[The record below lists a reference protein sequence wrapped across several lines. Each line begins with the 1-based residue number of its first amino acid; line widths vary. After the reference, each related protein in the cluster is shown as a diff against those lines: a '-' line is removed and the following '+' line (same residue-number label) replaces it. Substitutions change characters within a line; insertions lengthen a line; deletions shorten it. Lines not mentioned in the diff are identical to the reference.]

1 MKKSSNNWRI
11 KNSICLLVGCS
22 VLSVLYGQNATDNW
36 QHVLPVDT
44 TIQQG
49 VLANGLNYFIRPNN
63 EPRQRAELR
72 LIIKAGSLQEEEDQ
86 LGVAHFVEHMAFNG
100 TAKFAQNTLIDF
112 IERNGSRFGA
122 DLNAYTSFAET
133 VYQLQVQTDSLALVD
148 TALQVLA
155 EWSNKVTFDPEE
167 VDKERGVII
176 SEWRSSLSSSQ
187 RLQMQAYQTLLAGSR
202 YAQRLPIGSPELIDT
217 VPAQRLIDFYQ
228 RWYQPENMAIVV
240 VGDVNAAWVEKKIE
254 AYFSTLS
261 NQNFQKATPYPLNT
275 TPTRR
280 YLLATDEE
288 AAFTRWE
295 ITFQLEPQKNDLSLG
310 TLNYQL
316 QRSLF
321 GSLLN
326 KRLAK
331 LKETAIPPFTFA
343 YSGFAALPG
352 NYHSYRLSAL
362 GTADKTE
369 EALRTVMEE
378 TRRVI
383 IHGFSEQELAIE
395 KKAILEQYEQMVKE
409 LDKRSSSSIA
419 SGIKNAFLEGI
430 SMVDLNALPAVV
442 ADCLDNISSVALQEL
457 AEKALAAEVQNIIIT
472 TNSEL
477 APTLPDSAAFYQLLD
492 KLLVIEPDALEETG
506 TQGPLFAASLP
517 SQNAQAL
524 DRDTTLQI
532 SSFELS
538 NGVKIFLKPT
548 DFKNDEIRF
557 MGFSP
562 GGIDLYE
569 DEDYPSARHALSIL
583 DQSGLDTFRESELLQ
598 LLSDR
603 RVSVNPYVGSLE
615 EGISGSSNQE
625 DIETMFQLIY
635 LYFTRPRFDSLA
647 LAAYQKRQIDIYDRL
662 DEDPR
667 TAFGRMVI
675 DKKYDYHLRR
685 PSFSI
690 DEFAAI
696 DLSRAESIY
705 RERFANAADFCFV
718 FVGNFAPDSL
728 LDLATRY
735 LGNLPANKQDSEQWQ
750 DRGLRLSNTPI
761 DTTVIAGQTPKAEV
775 ILEWH
780 GEFPYEDRE
789 TRLHFSALR
798 ELLSFRL
805 REKLR
810 EEMGGVYGVR
820 VNMRMQPIPDALH
833 HTSIRFNAAP
843 EEVDSLIA
851 KVYEEINALAAGD
864 IRLGDLEK
872 IKASRAKSYEE
883 AIRSN
888 GFWLGQIAQC
898 IRMKYDFER
907 LYPDYYQQQ
916 LDLLD
921 AGKFGA
927 IAQQYL
933 LGATHFKFVL
943 LPTT

>member
-1 MKKSSNNWRI
+1 MKKSSNSWKIN
-11 KNSICLLVGCS
+11 KSICLLLCCS
-22 VLSVLYGQNATDNW
+22 VLSVLYGQNATDHW
-36 QHVLPVDT
+36 QQELPIDT

-49 VLANGLNYFIRPNN
+49 VLANGLTYFIRPNN

-72 LIIKAGSLQEEEDQ
+72 LIVKAGSLQEEEDQ

-100 TAKFAQNTLIDF
+100 TEKFAQNTLIDF

-155 EWSNKVTFDPEE
+155 EWSSKITFVPEE
-167 VDKERGVII
+167 VDKERGVIL
-176 SEWRSSLSSSQ
+176 SEWRSGQSSNQ

-217 VPAQRLIDFYQ
+217 VSAQRLIDFYR
-228 RWYQPENMAIVV
+228 RWYQPENIAIVV
-240 VGDVNAAWVEKKIE
+240 VGDVDAEWVTNKIGM
-254 AYFSTLS
+254 YFSALS
-261 NQNFQKATPYPLNT
+261 NDNFQAAAPYPLST
-275 TPTRR
+275 TPARR
-280 YLLATDEE
+280 YLMATDDE

-295 ITFQLEPQKNDLSLG
+295 ITFQLEPQKSDP
-310 TLNYQL
+310 TLEGLKYQL

-321 GSLLN
+321 GSLIN
-326 KRLAK
+326 KRMAK

-343 YSGFAALPG
+343 YSGFSSLPG
-352 NYHSYRLSAL
+352 DYHSYRLSAL
-362 GTADKTE
+362 GTPEKTA
-369 EALRTVMEE
+369 EALRTIMEE

-383 IHGFSEQELAIE
+383 LHGFSEQELAVE
-395 KKAILEQYEQMVKE
+395 KKAMLEQYEQMVKE
-409 LDKRSSSSIA
+409 LDKRTSSSIA
-419 SGIKNAFLEGI
+419 GGIKSAFLEDI
-430 SMVDLNALPAVV
+430 SMVDFNALPAAV
-442 ADCLDNISSVALQEL
+442 AACLEEITSAELQAL
-457 AEKALAAEVQNIIIT
+457 AEKALASEVQNIIVT

-477 APTLPDSAAFYQLLD
+477 APTLPDSTAFYQLLD
-492 KLLVIEPDALEETG
+492 ELLVLQPEALVEVAA
-506 TQGPLFAASLP
+506 QGPLFSESLP
-517 SQNAQAL
+517 MHTVQPIGYDS
-524 DRDTTLQI
+524 TLQI
-532 SSFELS
+532 SSFELD
-538 NGVKIFLKPT
+538 NGVRIYLKPT

-557 MGFSP
+557 QGFSP
-562 GGIDLYE
+562 GGSSLYD
-569 DEDYPSARHALSIL
+569 DEDYPSARHALSVL

-603 RVSVNPYVGSLE
+603 RVSVNPYLGNFE

-625 DIETMFQLIY
+625 DVETMFQLIY

-647 LAAYQKRQIDIYDRL
+647 LAAYQKRQLDIYDRL

-675 DKKYDYHLRR
+675 DKKYGYHLRR

-690 DEFAAI
+690 EEFAAI
-696 DLSRAESIY
+696 DLSRAEAIY
-705 RERFANAADFCFV
+705 RERFANAADFAFV
-718 FVGNFAPDSL
+718 FTGNFSPDTL
-728 LDLATRY
+728 LQLATRY
-735 LGNLPANKQDSEQWQ
+735 LGSLPTNNQAPEQWQ
-750 DRGLRLSNTPI
+750 DRGLRLSSSPL

-780 GEFPYEDRE
+780 GDFPYEDRD

-820 VNMRMQPIPDALH
+820 VNMSTQAIPDSIH
-833 HTSIRFNAAP
+833 HTTIRFNAAP
-843 EEVDSLIA
+843 EEVDTLITL
-851 KVYEEINALAAGD
+851 VYKEIKALAAGD
-864 IRLGDLEK
+864 IRQGDLDK

-883 AIRSN
+883 AVRSN
-888 GFWLGQIAQC
+888 SFWLGQIAQC
-898 IRMKYDFER
+898 IRMEYPFER
-907 LYPDYYQQQ
+907 LYPEYYQQQ
-916 LDLLD
+916 LDSLD

-933 LGATHFKFVL
+933 VDAIHFRFVL
-943 LPTT
+943 LPGE